1 MSENYP
7 EQNKHTIDRDIR
19 RLALPSLGSLLA
31 EPLLVAVDSA
41 MVGHLGTVPLAGLAL
56 ASTVLTTLVGLCIF
70 LAYATTAAT
79 ARLFGA
85 GKRKEALRQGIDGMW
100 LALGLGVLLAIIL
113 IVIAR
118 PFLGLFGPEAD
129 VLEQSVRYLRSSSF
143 GLHGLLLVLA
153 ATVTLGG
160 MGDK

>member
-70 LAYATTAAT
+70 LAYATTGHH
-79 ARLFGA
+79 RPP
-85 GKRKEALRQGIDGMW
+85 LRCRQEERGT
-100 LALGLGVLLAIIL
+100 
-113 IVIAR
+113 
-118 PFLGLFGPEAD
+118 P
-129 VLEQSVRYLRSSSF
+129 SRY
-143 GLHGLLLVLA
+143 
-153 ATVTLGG
+153 
-160 MGDK
+160 